1 MLKQGLRS
9 ATLFRKTF
17 FTWSHQDTVRAVA
30 VGLAQAG
37 AVDGYIWETLAGIE
51 PELTRETRVVAKS
64 DWYGFP
70 PIAARASLAADDLEA
85 IRRIFVTMDDDDE
98 GRRLLGRMNLD
109 GFVPGEDAWYDR
121 IQQII
126 RFVDGQYAQG
136 PQL

>member
-1 MLKQGLRS
+1 M
-9 ATLFRKTF
+9 
-17 FTWSHQDTVRAVA
+17 VRAVA

-37 AVDGYIWETLAGIE
+37 AVDGYIWETLARIE
-51 PELTRETRVVAKS
+51 PELTRETRVAAKS

-70 PIAARASLAADDLEA
+70 PIAARASLAANDLEA
-85 IRRIFVTMDDDDE
+85 IRRVFVTMDDNDE

-109 GFVPGEDAWYDR
+109 GFVAGEDAWYDR